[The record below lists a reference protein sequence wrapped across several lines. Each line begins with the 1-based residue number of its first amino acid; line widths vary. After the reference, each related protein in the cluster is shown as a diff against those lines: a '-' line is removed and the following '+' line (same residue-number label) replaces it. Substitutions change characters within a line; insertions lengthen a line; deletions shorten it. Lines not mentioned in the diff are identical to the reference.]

1 MSTLS
6 PGIET
11 ADCLTTAAKLS
22 PGMPQAPVQLPQT
35 PQLKQ
40 QQKKST
46 APSWSQICR
55 SLVAGGV
62 AGGLSRTAVAPLE
75 RLKILMQ
82 VQGND
87 KIYKGVWQVRSGPSE
102 PDQKAERPKC
112 LHPTTWQQP
121 QMTACSTAGQQGTT
135 SAQGD
140 IGQQFTVSF
149 SCYPVFHSCPH
160 SWPAAAPKADS
171 GS

>member
-6 PGIET
+6 PVLDQSAG
-11 ADCLTTAAKLS
+11 DCLKIASMQS
-22 PGMPQAPVQLPQT
+22 PQQA
-35 PQLKQ
+35 Q
-40 QQKKST
+40 QQTQQPQQAVLQQAKKST

-87 KIYKGVWQVRSGPSE
+87 KIYRGVWQVRMICQPSH
-102 PDQKAERPKC
+102 QGSWLLC
-112 LHPTTWQQP
+112 LGNTL
-121 QMTACSTAGQQGTT
+121 
-135 SAQGD
+135 
-140 IGQQFTVSF
+140 
-149 SCYPVFHSCPH
+149 
-160 SWPAAAPKADS
+160 AAAES
-171 GS
+171 VLLLCWGGHLCF

>member
-1 MSTLS
+1 MSTLA
-6 PGIET
+6 PGIENN

-22 PGMPQAPVQLPQT
+22 SGMSQAVPQAPVQSSRSQEF
-35 PQLKQ
+35 Q
-40 QQKKST
+40 QIKKST

-87 KIYKGVWQVRSGPSE
+87 KIYRGVWQV
-102 PDQKAERPKC
+102 
-112 LHPTTWQQP
+112 
-121 QMTACSTAGQQGTT
+121 
-135 SAQGD
+135 
-140 IGQQFTVSF
+140 
-149 SCYPVFHSCPH
+149 
-160 SWPAAAPKADS
+160 
-171 GS
+171 

>member
-6 PGIET
+6 PGIENT

-22 PGMPQAPVQLPQT
+22 TGMSQAPVQQPQ
-35 PQLKQ
+35 PQHFQ
-40 QQKKST
+40 QAKKST
-46 APSWSQICR
+46 APTWSQIGR

-87 KIYKGVWQVRSGPSE
+87 KIYRGVWQV
-102 PDQKAERPKC
+102 C
-112 LHPTTWQQP
+112 LVMMVGSSSAAGWL
-121 QMTACSTAGQQGTT
+121 AGQHTR
-135 SAQGD
+135 
-140 IGQQFTVSF
+140 QQTYRCLAVDSML
-149 SCYPVFHSCPH
+149 VV
-160 SWPAAAPKADS
+160 PAALYIPASCCQLLHSYAQPPGLAS
-171 GS
+171 VA

>member
-6 PGIET
+6 PGLEQS
-11 ADCLTTAAKLS
+11 ASDCLKIASMPS
-22 PGMPQAPVQLPQT
+22 PQQA
-35 PQLKQ
+35 Q
-40 QQKKST
+40 QQSAPQHQQVLQQAKKST

-87 KIYKGVWQVRSGPSE
+87 KIYRGVWQVRMIYKLSHQGTWLLGLW
-102 PDQKAERPKC
+102 D
-112 LHPTTWQQP
+112 TGWQQRSRYCCSAGAGICVVDHGHHQSQP
-121 QMTACSTAGQQGTT
+121 APIRVWQMMAT
-135 SAQGD
+135 
-140 IGQQFTVSF
+140 
-149 SCYPVFHSCPH
+149 
-160 SWPAAAPKADS
+160 AAALDRELVLRQA
-171 GS
+171 GNR